1 VQSKA
6 NRNAKYLSIRFPE
19 KERKK
24 KSTVVYLAFD
34 LHAVLHKEEEEWK
47 Y

>member
-24 KSTVVYLAFD
+24 KIYCGIFSI
-34 LHAVLHKEEEEWK
+34 
-47 Y
+47 